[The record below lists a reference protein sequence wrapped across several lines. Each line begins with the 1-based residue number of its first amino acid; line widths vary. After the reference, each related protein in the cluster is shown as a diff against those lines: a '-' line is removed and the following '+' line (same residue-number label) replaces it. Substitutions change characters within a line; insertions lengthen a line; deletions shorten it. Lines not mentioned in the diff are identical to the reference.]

1 MPLQLLSL
9 LISLV
14 SALSLSLD
22 TLGQATS
29 LGGYL
34 ALVNRDYVLA
44 ADYEPDDLVRPNVK
58 ATNGSA
64 ILMRSEAAAA
74 LEELFA
80 AAKDE
85 AGLTLYAASGYRSY
99 GTQSAIFERKIK
111 NTGSRE
117 KAQRLVAPP
126 GASEHQLGLAMDL
139 ATRDSSTLS
148 ERFASTAEGQWVYA
162 NCQRFGFIVR
172 YLKGYEDVT
181 GYSYEPWH
189 IRYVGQENAEAIAA
203 SGLPLETYLSGWK
216 LELYDYLIHQ
226 AMN

>member
-1 MPLQLLSL
+1 MVLGKMLSVVLTGASLLSG
-9 LISLV
+9 SKNA
-14 SALSLSLD
+14 ALPEKNINGD
-22 TLGQATS
+22 IF
-29 LGGYL
+29 
-34 ALVNRDYVLA
+34 LVNRQHVISEQYV
-44 ADYEPDDLVRPNVK
+44 PDSLRKTQVH
-58 ATNGSA
+58 GMSQS
-64 ILMRSEAAAA
+64 MREDAAAA
-74 LEELFA
+74 LEELFQA
-80 AAKDE
+80 AQSEGVK
-85 AGLTLYAASGYRSY
+85 LSSVSGYRSY
-99 GTQSAIFERKIK
+99 SKRSLLYTRKV
-111 NTGSRE
+111 NRTGSE
-117 KAQRLVAPP
+117 AEADKLVARP
-126 GASEHQLGLAMDL
+126 GTCEHQLGLAMDL

-189 IRYVGQENAEAIAA
+189 IRYVGRENAEAIAA